1 MFVSAALLFLM
12 EPMFAKMA
20 LPLLGGTPAV
30 WNTCL
35 MFFQAVLLCGYS
47 YAHLSARLLSRRGQA
62 RLHLIVL
69 IGALLTLPFR
79 VPAGWAPPARHNP
92 VVWLLLVLAVAVGAP
107 FFALSASTPLLQKW
121 FAHSGHPSA
130 SDPYF
135 LYAASSAG
143 SLFGLL
149 AYPLLLE
156 PAFGLGAQTR
166 LWGSWYQLLVL
177 LVLVCAALVWSVS
190 DTADSFVGGRPPNDA
205 TQDSAGEDR
214 DDLDLRRRARWVA
227 LAFVP
232 SSLMLGVTSELT
244 TDIPPIPLIWVLPL
258 CFYLLSFILVFAPRP
273 MLSHRWL
280 VRRLPFLILAASI
293 PVLTKTYLSLIAVI
307 PIDLVTLFV
316 AAMVCHGEL
325 WRRRPSARHLTEFYL
340 WVSVGG
346 VLGGI
351 FNAIIAPLVF
361 HSLAEF
367 PIALV
372 LAAALRPPID
382 IVTDSPRA
390 RKLDYLL
397 PVALGVCAT
406 MLILAFEAEGLK
418 PGLTMNVMIFGVS
431 AVWCLSFGKRPLRF
445 AMGLAALMLASG
457 VYTGHFGHVLSTER
471 SFFGV
476 YRISNDDAN
485 GLRTLFHGST
495 VHGIQSLDPAL
506 ACEPLAYYTRSGPIG
521 QVFAAY
527 AGNAL
532 ENQVAIV
539 GLGAGA
545 LAAYQSPGGQFTFY
559 EIDPLVERIARAR
572 RYFTYL
578 SNCAPQ
584 ARVVL
589 GDARLSLAEAPDGA
603 YGIIVLDAFSG
614 DSIPMHLLTREALRI
629 YLRKLA
635 SGGLLAFHI
644 SNRYLDLHQ
653 VLGNLAHDAG
663 VVCLLNLDTATG
675 EDDRKAG
682 KYASVWMVMARK
694 SEDLQVLSQEAR
706 WMPVS
711 PVLGAKVWSDDFSTV
726 LSIIKLH

>member
-1 MFVSAALLFLM
+1 
-12 EPMFAKMA
+12 
-20 LPLLGGTPAV
+20 
-30 WNTCL
+30 
-35 MFFQAVLLCGYS
+35 
-47 YAHLSARLLSRRGQA
+47 
-62 RLHLIVL
+62 
-69 IGALLTLPFR
+69 
-79 VPAGWAPPARHNP
+79 
-92 VVWLLLVLAVAVGAP
+92 VG
-107 FFALSASTPLLQKW
+107 
-121 FAHSGHPSA
+121 
-130 SDPYF
+130 
-135 LYAASSAG
+135 
-143 SLFGLL
+143 
-149 AYPLLLE
+149 
-156 PAFGLGAQTR
+156 
-166 LWGSWYQLLVL
+166 
-177 LVLVCAALVWSVS
+177 
-190 DTADSFVGGRPPNDA
+190 
-205 TQDSAGEDR
+205 QDSAGEYR
-214 DDLDLRRRARWVA
+214 DDLDLRRRARWVV

-244 TDIPPIPLIWVLPL
+244 TDVPPIPLIWVLPL
-258 CFYLLSFILVFAPRP
+258 SLYLLSFILVFAPRP
-273 MLSHRWL
+273 LLAHRWL

-293 PVLTKTYLSLIAVI
+293 PVLTKTYLSLIAVM

-325 WRRRPSARHLTEFYL
+325 WRKRPSARRLTEFYL

-346 VLGGI
+346 VLGGV

-361 HSLAEF
+361 HSLVEF

-382 IVTDSPRA
+382 IVEDSPRA

-397 PVALGVCAT
+397 PVALGVGVA
-406 MLILAFEAEGLK
+406 MLILALEAEGLK
-418 PGLTMNVMIFGVS
+418 AGLTMNVMIFGIS
-431 AVWCLSFGKRPLRF
+431 AVWCLSFGRRPRRF
-445 AMGLAALMLASG
+445 ALGLAALMLASG

-476 YRISNDDAN
+476 YRIANEDAN
-485 GLRTLFHGST
+485 GLRVLFHGGT
-495 VHGIQSLDPAL
+495 VHGIQSLDPAR
-506 ACEPLAYYTRSGPIG
+506 ACEPLAYYTRSGPMG

-559 EIDPLVERIARAR
+559 EIDPLVERIARDR

-589 GDARLSLAEAPDGA
+589 GDARLSLEDAPDHTC
-603 YGIIVLDAFSG
+603 GIIVLDAFSG

-635 SGGLLAFHI
+635 PGGLLAFHI

-663 VVCLLNLDTATG
+663 VVCLLSVDTATG
-675 EDDRKAG
+675 EDDLKAG
-682 KYASVWMVMARK
+682 RYASVWMVMARK
-694 SEDLQVLSQEAR
+694 SEDLQVLSQDAR

-711 PVLGAKVWSDDFSTV
+711 PVLGARVWSDDFSNV